1 MTAAPMLSSLA
12 AAMHVQG
19 SSAIGNLARGIVQC
33 DVGCGESSNA
43 MCKGVARWCYSAR
56 YVGQCKGMGWSSK
69 CARSLALHITYTEQL
84 SAAVQLGFRA
94 MHTPS
99 STQAWVSQLA
109 ALDTRGW
116 LCSTTQKLTMQTRN
130 QHKRTV
136 KLTMQSRNQHSQARK
151 LPM

>member
-19 SSAIGNLARGIVQC
+19 SSAIGDLARGIVQC

-56 YVGQCKGMGWSSK
+56 YVGQCEGVGWSSK

-84 SAAVQLGFRA
+84 IAAVQLGFRA

-99 STQAWVSQLA
+99 SM
-109 ALDTRGW
+109 DTRGW
-116 LCSTTQKLTMQTRN
+116 LCSRTQTLTMQTRN

-136 KLTMQSRNQHSQARK
+136 KLTMQSRNQHSLALK
-151 LPM
+151 LTM